1 VKLTVERLPESQVRL
16 DITAEEAEFSEA
28 VEKAA
33 RKVSRDIALPGFR
46 KGKVPRHMI
55 ERMYGREVF
64 LEEAGRLI
72 MDDLYRKALQQE
84 DLTPVGNPEVQITQ
98 MDPVAFV
105 VEVPVYPTV
114 DPGDYASVRVEPQD
128 ASIEESD
135 IDEVVQRLRKAS
147 SPWVDPAKERKPKE
161 GDQVSLDLSIF
172 DGEEQFQDPIED
184 AQFIIGESQ
193 LFDELREAV
202 LKLKPGESGEAIIS
216 FAEDDEAAAE
226 KLRGKT
232 LKYAVTLKGIKE
244 RDLLEVDDEF
254 AKTYAGEESAESLL
268 AAIRKDLHMAKTS
281 ETRTTILNQIIDT
294 IAEGATVEIPAVMVD
309 DALNEEMTRVR
320 QRLQMQRTSLE
331 AYLRAN
337 GQTEDEFKEEL
348 RPQVAQRLRNSLV
361 LREIAQREGI
371 AITEDEIEAEI
382 HNIVSGAP
390 NPEKMEEVY
399 SADRYMRSVLRN
411 EMYDERLSNHLIN
424 TATEGRGATL
434 NGYEP
439 GSETSGA
446 ETGLSESEPAGKSG
460 KKSAKKTAAG
470 DNDEDETPG
479 RATKTDE
486 ARTETAPAG
495 SVEGTGEADCPEGY
509 PIKGNATSMIYH
521 LPGQGSYE
529 NTVPEICFATEE
541 DAGNAG
547 YRASKSPGAAA
558 AAGEAL
564 TQAANKD

>member
-1 VKLTVERLPESQVRL
+1 VACGVIRL

-33 RKVSRDIALPGFR
+33 KKVSRDIALPGFR

-72 MDDLYRKALQQE
+72 MDDLYRKALEQE
-84 DLTPVGNPEVQITQ
+84 ELTPVGNPEVQITQ
-98 MDPVAFV
+98 MDPVAFT
-105 VEVPVYPTV
+105 VEVPVYPIV

-128 ASIEESD
+128 ASIEESEV
-135 IDEVVQRLRKAS
+135 DEVVQRLRKAS
-147 SPWVDPAKERKPKE
+147 SPWVDPARERKPKE

-172 DGEEQFQDPIED
+172 EGDEQFQEPIED

-202 LKLKPGESGEAIIS
+202 LKLKPGESGEAMIT
-216 FAEDDEAAAE
+216 FGEDDEAAAD

-232 LKYAVTLKGIKE
+232 LKYVVTLKGIKE

-268 AAIRKDLHMAKTS
+268 AAIRKDLHQAKTT
-281 ETRTTILNQIIDT
+281 EARTTVLNQIIDA
-294 IAEGATVEIPAVMVD
+294 IAEGATIEIPTVMID
-309 DALNEEMTRVR
+309 DSLTEEMTRVR

-337 GQTEDEFKEEL
+337 NQTEDEFKEEL

-439 GSETSGA
+439 GSETSAA
-446 ETGLSESEPAGKSG
+446 ETGLKESKPTAKKAA
-460 KKSAKKTAAG
+460 KKSAAT
-470 DNDEDETPG
+470 EDEADDKPRSASKKG
-479 RATKTDE
+479 KADTD
-486 ARTETAPAG
+486 AAPAG
-495 SVEGTGEADCPEGY
+495 SVEGTGEADCPNGY

-558 AAGEAL
+558 EAGEAL
-564 TQAANKD
+564 AQAAKKD